1 MSGAA
6 ATDSSSSGSDSDDPS
21 NSSSESES
29 GSESGKSDSE
39 AGPASGPE
47 DEVEVAS
54 GAGASGAGAS
64 APPPEPEAA
73 SNDPHIKKR
82 NKNTEKWMLLK
93 EWDAVQVDAELI
105 NREKLEIVTE
115 INVAAG
121 LDKFPVHKDRTE
133 GLHMLT
139 FKQSWQTT
147 RGLVTK
153 DVYDCPLRNRCL
165 CKCQFLVCSSI
176 VQTQLFVRSQHT
188 ASSHANDTGKG
199 LKYVQRK
206 ALEQAVRVAPLQSAR
221 ALARNMSNL
230 SPTKH
235 VDWKQY
241 KAVGRLVNK
250 VRADLTSV
258 QLCGLRVDSSHGS
271 LHELCTSLDFPGK
284 VIRHND
290 EADAFHLDLF
300 DPVCLHHEISAEHNL
315 VIMVFSTPWMMLN
328 HARAYNSGV
337 PVQLVY
343 DATGSITDCAVQI
356 IGFGFTSFHAHV
368 NPACVG
374 FIPADTESEES
385 YTTIWNAYRKALHVL
400 LYKVKRCCMHGCAFC
415 TDWFQQYW
423 TGPRN
428 GRWMLANTSYGNV
441 TNNNCLE
448 SWWRWMK
455 EYTCQKKRVAMCMFL
470 ANLFKHLRAES
481 EEAAAKLRL
490 AGHSGKFESNPQ
502 LSKKGWKYVQG
513 LDHRTF
519 RMCKV
524 VQGNSTKFHNLVE
537 EVMSLP
543 GYENDILAH
552 QFMEHGEGGPDRRL
566 TLQDVWE
573 VHMPTQWYINK
584 LVEMLEKE
592 GAPPTME
599 VLLAEN
605 DDYHDMFMKL
615 KDEGDLPGKH
625 IEYQLDIMRS
635 FVILTALPQ
644 EWNKETK
651 HTCICRSFF
660 KHGACEHAASMSML
674 MDRRVQLPKAA
685 VIKKLQHRPRRGREP
700 TTGLGKDEGSA
711 FSKDQ
716 REYKLPTVSQVLT

>member
-1 MSGAA
+1 
-6 ATDSSSSGSDSDDPS
+6 
-21 NSSSESES
+21 
-29 GSESGKSDSE
+29 
-39 AGPASGPE
+39 
-47 DEVEVAS
+47 
-54 GAGASGAGAS
+54 
-64 APPPEPEAA
+64 
-73 SNDPHIKKR
+73 
-82 NKNTEKWMLLK
+82 
-93 EWDAVQVDAELI
+93 
-105 NREKLEIVTE
+105 
-115 INVAAG
+115 
-121 LDKFPVHKDRTE
+121 
-133 GLHMLT
+133 MLT

-153 DVYDCPLRNRCL
+153 DVYDCPLRKRCL

-176 VQTQLFVRSQHT
+176 VQTQLFVRSQHN

-206 ALEQAVRVAPLQSAR
+206 ALEQAVRVAPLQSAK

-241 KAVGRLVNK
+241 KAVGRLLNK

-315 VIMVFSTPWMMLN
+315 VIMVFSTPWMMRN

-400 LYKVKRCCMHGCAFC
+400 LYKVKRCCIHGCVFC
-415 TDWFQQYW
+415 TELENIFSLPPMAAHKDSDDFKRHKLPLKGSLGDQGGGGHNFSEK
-423 TGPRN
+423 TLGL
-428 GRWMLANTSYGNV
+428 LAAVCCTHATIIN
-441 TNNNCLE
+441 
-448 SWWRWMK
+448 R
-455 EYTCQKKRVAMCMFL
+455 
-470 ANLFKHLRAES
+470 
-481 EEAAAKLRL
+481 
-490 AGHSGKFESNPQ
+490 
-502 LSKKGWKYVQG
+502 KKG
-513 LDHRTF
+513 
-519 RMCKV
+519 MC
-524 VQGNSTKFHNLVE
+524 
-537 EVMSLP
+537 LP

-573 VHMPTQWYINK
+573 VHMPTQWYINN

-605 DDYHDMFMKL
+605 DDYHAMFMKL

-625 IEYQLDIMRS
+625 IEFQLDIMRS

-660 KHGACEHAASMSML
+660 KHGACEHAASMAMF
-674 MDRRVQLPKAA
+674 MDHRVQLPKAA
-685 VIKKLQHRPRRGREP
+685 VMKKLQHRPRRGREP

-716 REYKLPTVSQVLT
+716 REYKLPTVRVVLT